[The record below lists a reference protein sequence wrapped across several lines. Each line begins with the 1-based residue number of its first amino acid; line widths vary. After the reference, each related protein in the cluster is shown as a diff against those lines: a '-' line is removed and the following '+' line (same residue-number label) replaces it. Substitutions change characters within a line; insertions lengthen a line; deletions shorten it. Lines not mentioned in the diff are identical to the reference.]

1 MRKAG
6 ELAWRPRKWSS
17 FLDVQAQVDA
27 LRRATAFSFAS
38 INLANISW
46 IDLGA
51 SLAATLVSVAV
62 FFGARAGLRRV
73 LGEPREGSIHPRL
86 LLARLVAHTHALFL
100 IAAGCAA
107 FAAWLPEPAALAQFF
122 RLAFTVAAVVQGA
135 VWLRE
140 MIMAMIEHHANIRQ
154 GDESAFASAV
164 GILSWLVN
172 LVVWS
177 VALLVIL
184 DNLGVN
190 VTALVAGFGIGGI
203 AIGLAAQSIIADIFS
218 AISILLDRPFVRG
231 DFIVFGDTQGEVE
244 KIGLKTT
251 RIRALSGEQ
260 IIVSNGKLLSELIH
274 NHRRMTERRVVFT
287 IDIGLDT
294 PSDKVERIPGL
305 LREAVT
311 SNQHVRFD
319 RAHLIGFGDNSL
331 KFETVYF
338 VPGRDYNAYMDI
350 HQAILL
356 GIMKRFDR
364 EGLLLARQ
372 PRTVRIVGGDAQR
385 DGARPPLAPPENA
398 QEPATGARADTN

>member
-1 MRKAG
+1 VTSTGGIGA
-6 ELAWRPRKWSS
+6 S
-17 FLDVQAQVDA
+17 LDLQAQADA
-27 LRRATAFSFAS
+27 LRRSSAISFTS
-38 INLANISW
+38 INLANISF
-46 IDLGA
+46 IDLGV
-51 SLAATLVSVAV
+51 SLAATLASVAL
-62 FFGARAGLRRV
+62 FFVVRAGLRRV
-73 LGEPREGSIHPRL
+73 LGEPKEGSLHLRKL
-86 LLARLVAHTHALFL
+86 AARLVAHTHALFL

-107 FAAWLPEPAALAQFF
+107 FAAWLPEPAALAQLF
-122 RLAFTVAAVVQGA
+122 RLLFTVAAVVQSA
-135 VWLRE
+135 EWLRE
-140 MIMAMIEHHANIRQ
+140 LLMALIERHASRHQ

-203 AIGLAAQSIIADIFS
+203 AVGLAAQSIIADIFS

-274 NHRRMTERRVVFT
+274 NHRRMTERRVLFT
-287 IDIGLDT
+287 IDVGLDT
-294 PSDKVERIPGL
+294 PGDKVERIPAM
-305 LREAVT
+305 LRDAVT
-311 SNQHVRFD
+311 SNQQIRFD
-319 RAHLIGFGDNSL
+319 RAHLIGFGDNAL
-331 KFETVYF
+331 KFEVVYF

-350 HQAILL
+350 HQAILFA
-356 GIMKRFDR
+356 IMKRFDR

-385 DGARPPLAPPENA
+385 DGARPPTAA
-398 QEPATGARADTN
+398 AEPARGATIARADTT